1 MPREIPKAYEP
12 QEIEA
17 RWARAWLDEN
27 LFRAENSGTD
37 GGPRFSIAL
46 PPPNVTGSIH
56 MGHMLEHTQIDML
69 VRWHRMRGERTLWLP
84 GMDHAGIA
92 TQFVVERM
100 LAKEG
105 IKRQDLGRE
114 EFERRVW
121 QWKAESGGVIK
132 GQMIRLGASCD
143 WTREKFTLEPALYR
157 AVLEAFLRLYR
168 EGLIYRGRYMV
179 NWCPRCQTAISDLE
193 VVHNERTG
201 QLWYIRYPLID
212 SASPRPKESL
222 SSDIDPGSS
231 SVALAPEVTSYLVV
245 ATTRP
250 ETMLGD
256 TALAVHPDDDR
267 YKHLIGK
274 KVMLPLMNRE
284 IPIIADTYVDREF
297 GTGVLKITPAH
308 DPNDF
313 EVGKRHNLPEID
325 VMTDDAHMSEAAGK
339 YAGLERFVAR
349 ARVVADLEELG
360 LIDRI
365 TEHTHSVG
373 TCDRCKAI
381 VEPRLSTQWFM
392 KMKPLAEPAKKVV
405 LDGLIEVVPDNQR
418 TILLNWLE
426 NIRDWC
432 ISRQLWWGHRIPIWH
447 CADCREMVPAFDS
460 RVEIV
465 DGHARAASV
474 PTKCS
479 KCGGSKLTQ
488 DKDVLDTWFSSGL
501 WPFSTLGW
509 PDDTL
514 DLRTYYPTSL
524 LISGYDILFFWDA
537 RMIMMGLHLSGD
549 RFTQTGAGSQSGAHS
564 VAVRQGTASYPE
576 ERRAAVPNAQP
587 NSEAFAPSASQS
599 SSDRETPHGNLAQ
612 VIPFHRLYLHSLVR
626 TAEGAK
632 MSKTKGTGVDPL
644 QLTEQYGTDAMRY
657 MLASMSA
664 PGTDIILSEDRILG
678 ARAFANKIWNAA
690 RFLFFNLEK
699 IEAQGVTLEDLA
711 APEIRSKAP
720 YAIKGE
726 GDLVHRW
733 IFSRLSAVAGEANKA
748 LEDFRFHEACHIIY
762 QFFWGD
768 FCDWYIEWVKPQLA
782 DPGREIAVAAW
793 RNIFAAFD
801 AALRLLHPIMPFLTE
816 ELWHRLPQPAGGRS
830 IALDKF
836 PEPRAQWT
844 DAAAERD
851 MATLQ
856 EIIIAARNIH
866 AEMKI
871 DPKRRIPA
879 ILSRL
884 DPQLR
889 GVLRENGEQICQLA
903 GFSTLQVIIPDE
915 RKEHAKKLDPEYVGT
930 IHASVDPTP
939 VTFGSIPRLRNP
951 SLGSIRRST
960 ARFDLW
966 VPQEE
971 PIDRAAEITRLKKET
986 DRLARDIESKKSRL
1000 ADEAFLSKAPPKI
1013 VDDLKATLA
1022 ERIIEQQK
1030 LLDRIAQLG

>member
-17 RWARAWLDEN
+17 RWAKAWLDEN

-37 GGPRFSIAL
+37 DGPRFSIAL

-69 VRWHRMRGERTLWLP
+69 VRWHRMHGDRTLWLP

-212 SASPRPKESL
+212 SASPRPNESL
-222 SSDIDPGSS
+222 VGHGFSRDIKPGSS
-231 SVALAPEVTSYLVV
+231 AGASAPEVPAYLVV

-256 TALAVHPDDDR
+256 TALAVHPDDER

-349 ARVVADLEELG
+349 ARIVADFEELG

-381 VEPRLSTQWFM
+381 IEPRLSTQWFM

-447 CADCREMVPAFDS
+447 CADCKEMVPAFDS

-465 DGHARAASV
+465 DGHARPASV
-474 PTKCS
+474 PTKCP

-509 PDDTL
+509 PDDTP
-514 DLRTYYPTSL
+514 DLRNYYPTSL

-537 RMIMMGLHLSGD
+537 RMIMMGIHLSGT
-549 RFTQTGAGSQSGAHS
+549 RFGDG
-564 VAVRQGTASYPE
+564 VRQGTAS
-576 ERRAAVPNAQP
+576 AVPKDQP
-587 NSEAFAPSASQS
+587 DSGASAPEARIAPAGTSGEGLVGHFSRDIKPATSTGAFAPSASRS
-599 SSDRETPHGNLAQ
+599 SSDRDAPHGNLAQ

-644 QLTEQYGTDAMRY
+644 QLTEQYGTDAMRF

-699 IEAQGVTLEDLA
+699 IEAQGVTLEELA
-711 APEIRSKAP
+711 APEIRFAAP
-720 YAIKGE
+720 YSVE
-726 GDLVHRW
+726 GKLGLFHRW
-733 IFSRLSAVAGEANKA
+733 IFSRLSRVAGEANIA
-748 LEDFRFHEACHIIY
+748 LEEFRFHEACHIIY

-768 FCDWYIEWVKPQLA
+768 FCDWYIEQVKPQLVDTNSEVA
-782 DPGREIAVAAW
+782 IAAW

-816 ELWHRLPQPAGGRS
+816 ELWHRLPQPAGTRS
-830 IALDKF
+830 IALDAF
-836 PEPRAQWT
+836 PQARSDWF
-844 DAAAERD
+844 DLDAERD
-851 MATLQ
+851 VVAFQ
-856 EIIIAARNIH
+856 NAA
-866 AEMKI
+866 AKI
-871 DPKRRIPA
+871 REARADAKVDPKKWYPVEVYADTNLGRT
-879 ILSRL
+879 ILDNYQSM
-884 DPQLR
+884 
-889 GVLRENGEQICQLA
+889 
-903 GFSTLQVIIPDE
+903 LQ
-915 RKEHAKKLDPEYVGT
+915 T
-930 IHASVDPTP
+930 TTASVIN
-939 VTFGSIPRLRNP
+939 VLYGHLNP
-951 SLGSIRRST
+951 LGGVVRSNEDLEVKVS
-960 ARFDLW
+960 FDQNIDKAAEAAKL
-966 VPQEE
+966 QKE
-971 PIDRAAEITRLKKET
+971 IDRLTK
-986 DRLARDIESKKSRL
+986 DIESKKARL
-1000 ADEAFLSKAPPKI
+1000 ADEAFLSKAPAKI
-1013 VDDLKATLA
+1013 VDDLKTTLA
-1022 ERIIEQQK
+1022 SRIIEHQK
-1030 LLDRIAQLG
+1030 LLDRLAQLE

>member
-17 RWARAWLDEN
+17 RWAKTWFEEN
-27 LFRAENSGTD
+27 LFRAENSGTAD
-37 GGPRFSIAL
+37 GPKFSIAL

-105 IKRQDLGRE
+105 LKRQDLGRE

-201 QLWYIRYPLID
+201 QLWYIRYPLVGADGHLI
-212 SASPRPKESL
+212 
-222 SSDIDPGSS
+222 
-231 SVALAPEVTSYLVV
+231 V

-274 KVMLPLMNRE
+274 RVMLPLMNRE

-297 GTGVLKITPAH
+297 GTGVVKITPAH

-339 YAGLERFVAR
+339 YAGLERFIAR
-349 ARVVADLEELG
+349 ARIVADLEELG

-447 CADCREMVPAFDS
+447 CADCKEMLPALDS

-465 DGHARAASV
+465 DGHARAASP
-474 PTKCS
+474 PTKCP
-479 KCGGSKLTQ
+479 KCGGSKLIQ

-509 PDDTL
+509 PDDTP

-549 RFTQTGAGSQSGAHS
+549 RFTQTGDSGARLQS
-564 VAVRQGTASYPE
+564 ESDSLSFRPSTPQAGD
-576 ERRAAVPNAQP
+576 RRNL
-587 NSEAFAPSASQS
+587 QS
-599 SSDRETPHGNLAQ
+599 PSSDVASAAHNESLEGHGFSRDTKPATSMGASAPEADLAS

-644 QLTEQYGTDAMRY
+644 QLTDQYGTDAMRY

-711 APEIRSKAP
+711 APEIRAKAP
-720 YAIKGE
+720 YLTKGA

-733 IFSRLSAVAGEANKA
+733 MFSRLSAVAAEANKA

-768 FCDWYIEWVKPQLA
+768 FCDWYIEWVKPQLTDDNRDVA
-782 DPGREIAVAAW
+782 IAAW
-793 RNIFAAFD
+793 CNIFAAFD

-816 ELWHRLPQPAGGRS
+816 ELWHRLPQPAGARS

-836 PEPRAQWT
+836 PEPRARWT

-851 MATLQ
+851 MTTLQ
-856 EIIIAARNIH
+856 EIIIAARNIR
-866 AEMKI
+866 AEMKVDQKKKI
-871 DPKRRIPA
+871 AADFSSADPA
-879 ILSRL
+879 IRALLQQNLDSLLQLASLSALQTSTGRL
-884 DPQLR
+884 DS
-889 GVLRENGEQICQLA
+889 A
-903 GFSTLQVIIPDE
+903 GAAL
-915 RKEHAKKLDPEYVGT
+915 
-930 IHASVDPTP
+930 
-939 VTFGSIPRLRNP
+939 
-951 SLGSIRRST
+951 RST
-960 ARFDLW
+960 AQFDLRIAYG
-966 VPQEE
+966 ES
-971 PIDRAAEITRLKKET
+971 IDKQVEIERLKKEIE
-986 DRLARDIESKKSRL
+986 RLKKDIESKKVRL
-1000 ADEAFLSKAPPKI
+1000 ADGTFLSKAPQKI
-1013 VDDLKATLA
+1013 IDELKATLA
-1022 ERIIEQQK
+1022 QRIIEHQK
-1030 LLDRIAQLG
+1030 LLDRLAQLE